1 MAFGLPTDQRSQ
13 MMLLLVIAA
22 AAGGY
27 FFWSYGHQPKATKIA
42 ATSSEIDSLTAIVE
56 AAKRDLASGTM
67 EDLRRTVDAYKANL
81 QLMRRLVP
89 ENNEVPK
96 LMDDISTRI
105 KVRGLTQ
112 GKFQPLGV
120 EAGQPFDT
128 YRYRYQVYGHF
139 DQIGEFLADVASLPR
154 IIVPQ
159 DLNLHPAT
167 PATERLLTDTAGGL
181 LEVDLVLR
189 TYVKAA
195 APPPSAAKPPA
206 KPARPAGGADARN

>member
-13 MMLLLVIAA
+13 MMLLLVVAA

-27 FFWSYGHQPKATKIA
+27 FFWSYGHQPKALKIA
-42 ATSSEIDSLTAIVE
+42 AASAEIDSLTAIVE

-81 QLMRRLVP
+81 QVMRRLVP

-112 GKFQPLGV
+112 GKFQPLGA
-120 EAGQPFDT
+120 EPGQPFDT

-167 PATERLLTDTAGGL
+167 PNTERLLSDTAGGL

-189 TYVKAA
+189 TYVKSN
-195 APPPSAAKPPA
+195 APPPAPKTPA
-206 KPARPAGGADARN
+206 KPRPAGGADARN